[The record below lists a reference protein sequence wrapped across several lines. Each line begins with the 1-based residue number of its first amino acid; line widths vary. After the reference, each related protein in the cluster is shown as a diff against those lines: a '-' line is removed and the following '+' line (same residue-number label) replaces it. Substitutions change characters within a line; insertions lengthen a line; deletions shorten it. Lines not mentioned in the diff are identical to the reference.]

1 MPAGRPPKPIEQ
13 KRRTGNPGK
22 RALPAA
28 SNLAVV
34 PAVEPAPLERSAAEV
49 FSQVLADGVHWLGQ
63 TDSPT
68 LVILREQLEEREQ
81 LRAIV
86 MESGRNDDRKALR
99 DLEKAIRETL
109 SACGFDPA
117 ARATS
122 TVRSVDPLSTT
133 MISASTPRSAF
144 NRAQAASREANR
156 GPKNFSSL

>member
-117 ARATS
+117 ARTRLGLAEVKAQSKLEELRDRQHRRATQ
-122 TVRSVDPLSTT
+122 VAHPDNG
-133 MISASTPRSAF
+133 A
-144 NRAQAASREANR
+144 
-156 GPKNFSSL
+156 